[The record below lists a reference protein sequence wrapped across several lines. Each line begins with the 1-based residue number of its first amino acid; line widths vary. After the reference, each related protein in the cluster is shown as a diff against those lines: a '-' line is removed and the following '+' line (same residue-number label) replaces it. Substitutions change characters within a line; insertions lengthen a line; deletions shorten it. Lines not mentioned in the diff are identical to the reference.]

1 MAAGDIAG
9 TKQGMPSH
17 NDQWGEIKMVTT
29 DGVLIESAKSG
40 DSKAFSSLVLKHQQS
55 LLRLCMRF
63 TSSHDLAEDIV
74 QDTFV
79 KAYRKLST
87 FEGRSSFKSWLFQI
101 AINTAKNKIRA
112 TKDTV
117 NIDSIQI
124 SIGAMSA
131 DGIEKQGVRDLIRE
145 FVEELPE
152 KQKTA
157 LTLRI
162 YDDLSFKEIAEI
174 MECPYDTAKANYR
187 HGLMSIKKNIEKR
200 NLMSQLR
207 EMSGNEEAS
216 TEFNF
221 ELDQAM
227 LREVEV

>member
-1 MAAGDIAG
+1 
-9 TKQGMPSH
+9 
-17 NDQWGEIKMVTT
+17 MVTT

-63 TSSHDLAEDIV
+63 TTSHDLAEDIV

-79 KAYRKLST
+79 KAYRKLDS

-117 NIDSIQI
+117 NIDTVQI
-124 SIGAMSA
+124 SIGGLSSE
-131 DGIEKQGVRDLIRE
+131 GIEKQGVREMIRE
-145 FVEELPE
+145 FVDELPE

-187 HGLMSIKKNIEKR
+187 HGLLSIKKNMEKR
-200 NLMSQLR
+200 NLLEFIR
-207 EMSGNEEAS
+207 EESNN
-216 TEFNF
+216 EFNI
-221 ELDQAM
+221 DISHAM
-227 LREVEV
+227 LKEVEL

>member
-1 MAAGDIAG
+1 
-9 TKQGMPSH
+9 
-17 NDQWGEIKMVTT
+17 MVTT

-40 DSKAFSSLVLKHQQS
+40 DSKAFSSLVIKHQQS

-63 TSSHDLAEDIV
+63 TTSHDLAEDIV

-79 KAYRKLST
+79 KAYRKLDS

-117 NIDSIQI
+117 NIDTVQI
-124 SIGAMSA
+124 SIGGLSSE
-131 DGIEKQGVRDLIRE
+131 GIEKQGVREMIRE
-145 FVEELPE
+145 FVDELPE

-187 HGLMSIKKNIEKR
+187 HGLMSIKKNMEKK
-200 NLMSQLR
+200 NLLEFIR
-207 EMSGNEEAS
+207 EESNN
-216 TEFNF
+216 EFNI
-221 ELDQAM
+221 DISHAM
-227 LREVEV
+227 LKEVEL

>member
-1 MAAGDIAG
+1 
-9 TKQGMPSH
+9 
-17 NDQWGEIKMVTT
+17 MVNT

-63 TSSHDLAEDIV
+63 TSSQDLAEDIV

-101 AINTAKNKIRA
+101 AINTAKNKLRA

-117 NIDSIQI
+117 SIDSIQI
-124 SIGAMSA
+124 SISGVST
-131 DGIEKQGVRDLIRE
+131 DGLEKQNVRELIRE
-145 FVEELPE
+145 FVDELPD
-152 KQKTA
+152 KQKMA
-157 LTLRI
+157 LTLRV

-187 HGLMSIKKNIEKR
+187 HGLMSIKKNIEKK
-200 NLMSQLR
+200 NLMDHLLGRADR
-207 EMSGNEEAS
+207 EESGSDYSIDMS
-216 TEFNF
+216 
-221 ELDQAM
+221 QAM
-227 LREVEV
+227 LKEGEL

>member
-1 MAAGDIAG
+1 
-9 TKQGMPSH
+9 
-17 NDQWGEIKMVTT
+17 
-29 DGVLIESAKSG
+29 VL
-40 DSKAFSSLVLKHQQS
+40 LHQQS

-63 TSSHDLAEDIV
+63 TTSHDLAEDIV

-79 KAYRKLST
+79 KAYKKLST

-117 NIDSIQI
+117 NIDTVQI
-124 SIGAMSA
+124 SIGGLSTE
-131 DGIEKQGVRDLIRE
+131 GIEKQGVSELIKE
-145 FVEELPE
+145 FVDELPE

-162 YDDLSFKEIAEI
+162 YDDLSFKEIAAI

-187 HGLMSIKKNIEKR
+187 HGLMSIKKNMEKR
-200 NLMSQLR
+200 NLMEHVRDLTGR
-207 EMSGNEEAS
+207 EDNN
-216 TEFNF
+216 EFNMDISMAQ
-221 ELDQAM
+221 LK
-227 LREVEV
+227 EVDL

>member
-1 MAAGDIAG
+1 
-9 TKQGMPSH
+9 
-17 NDQWGEIKMVTT
+17 MVNT

-63 TSSHDLAEDIV
+63 TSSQDLAEDIV

-87 FEGRSSFKSWLFQI
+87 FEGRSSFKSWLLQI
-101 AINTAKNKIRA
+101 AINTAKNKLRA
-112 TKDTV
+112 TRDTV
-117 NIDSIQI
+117 NIDNVQI
-124 SIGAMSA
+124 SIGGLSTE
-131 DGIEKQGVRDLIRE
+131 GLEKEGLREMIRE
-145 FVEELPE
+145 FVDELPE

-157 LTLRI
+157 LTLRV

-187 HGLMSIKKNIEKR
+187 HGLMSIKKNLERR
-200 NLMSQLR
+200 NLMDHIK
-207 EMSGNEEAS
+207 EITGNED
-216 TEFNF
+216 TNLEFA
-221 ELDQAM
+221 DISMAQ
-227 LREVEV
+227 LREVEI

>member
-1 MAAGDIAG
+1 
-9 TKQGMPSH
+9 
-17 NDQWGEIKMVTT
+17 MVTT
-29 DGVLIESAKSG
+29 DGVLVESAKSG

-63 TSSHDLAEDIV
+63 TNSHDLAEDIV

-79 KAYRKLST
+79 KAFRKLST

-101 AINTAKNKIRA
+101 AVNTAKNKIRA

-117 NIDSIQI
+117 NIDTVQI
-124 SIGAMSA
+124 SIG
-131 DGIEKQGVRDLIRE
+131 GISTEGLEERGVRDMIRD
-145 FVEELPE
+145 FVDELPE
-152 KQKTA
+152 KQKMA

-187 HGLMSIKKNIEKR
+187 HGLMSIKKNIEKK
-200 NLMSQLR
+200 NLMGHLR
-207 EMSGNEEAS
+207 GEHESNP
-216 TEFNF
+216 EFNI
-221 ELDQAM
+221 DISQAM
-227 LREVEV
+227 LREVEA

>member
-1 MAAGDIAG
+1 
-9 TKQGMPSH
+9 
-17 NDQWGEIKMVTT
+17 MVHT
-29 DGVLIESAKSG
+29 DGVLVESAKSG

-63 TSSHDLAEDIV
+63 TSSQDLAEDIV

-101 AINTAKNKIRA
+101 AINTAKNKLRA
-112 TKDTV
+112 TRDTV
-117 NIDSIQI
+117 NIDNVQI
-124 SIGAMSA
+124 SIGGLTTEGLEREGLRTM
-131 DGIEKQGVRDLIRE
+131 IRE
-145 FVEELPE
+145 FVDELPE
-152 KQKTA
+152 KQKMA

-187 HGLMSIKKNIEKR
+187 HGLMSIKKNLEKR
-200 NLMSQLR
+200 NLIDQLK
-207 EMSGNEEAS
+207 ETSNELNP
-216 TEFNF
+216 EFA
-221 ELDQAM
+221 DIGMAQ
-227 LREVEV
+227 LREVEL